1 MNVLSKDTGFFARIF
16 PTFDNSFPPDPWIQ
30 IQQPCMVTFL
40 RKLCLILIS
49 RQTNSNLENNPY
61 SDLTD
66 LQLVERI
73 TKDNNTMLFG
83 VLYDRYAK
91 MVYNKCYGFA
101 RSEDEAE
108 DLTQDVFL
116 MLFVKLNSFQGRSK
130 FSSWLYSFTYN
141 FCVNYV
147 NRNKERKMSDKSSP
161 IEHSEYKLSDHV
173 SDESLFEMRTDK
185 LKKALDLIDPED
197 KKLLLLKYQD
207 DVSIKELQDLLEI
220 GESAVKMRLKRAKAR
235 IIETYNTL
243 E

>member
-1 MNVLSKDTGFFARIF
+1 
-16 PTFDNSFPPDPWIQ
+16 
-30 IQQPCMVTFL
+30 MVTFL
-40 RKLCLILIS
+40 KKLCLILIG
-49 RQTNSNLENNPY
+49 RQSQANFGKNPF

-66 LQLVERI
+66 LELVERI

-116 MLFVKLNSFQGRSK
+116 MLFIKLKSFQGRSK

-147 NRNKERKMSDKSSP
+147 NRNKERKMRDQSSP
-161 IEHSEYKLSDHV
+161 IEHSEYKLSEDV
-173 SDESLFEMRTDK
+173 SDDSLFEMRSDK
-185 LKKALDLIDPED
+185 LKKALDLIDPDD
-197 KKLLLLKYQD
+197 KKILLLKYQD
-207 DVSIKELQDLLEI
+207 DVSIKELQELLEI

-235 IIETYNTL
+235 ILEIYNTL